1 MIVVIVIIFRSIYM
15 SKIHESDFQELSLGC
30 EGSMVLIAQKML
42 NSIGYKLK
50 ENGNFD
56 EGMAHAVRDFQIENS
71 PLVVNGIIC
80 SETMIAIDSAIAIQK
95 ER

>member
-1 MIVVIVIIFRSIYM
+1 M
-15 SKIHESDFQELSLGC
+15 SKINESDFQELSLGC
-30 EGSMVLIAQKML
+30 QGSMVLIAQRML

-56 EGMAHAVRDFQIENS
+56 ESMAHAVRDFQIENS

-80 SETMIAIDSAIAIQK
+80 SDTMVAIDTAIAMQQ
-95 ER
+95 E

>member
-1 MIVVIVIIFRSIYM
+1 M
-15 SKIHESDFQELSLGC
+15 SKRNESDFQELKLGC

-56 EGMAHAVRDFQIENS
+56 DSMVHAVRDFQIENS

-80 SETMIAIDSAIAIQK
+80 SDTMIAIDSAIAIQN
-95 ER
+95 ES

>member
-1 MIVVIVIIFRSIYM
+1 M
-15 SKIHESDFQELSLGC
+15 SKTNELDFQELSHGC

-56 EGMAHAVRDFQIENS
+56 ESMVHAVRDFQIENS